1 VGAVVSQNV
10 TDPRLGG
17 YTLDIMANGFNADAA
32 ISSVIDT
39 AKHTAYR
46 QLLAVDNTGQ
56 TAVFSGANTLGIN
69 AEYQSRNA
77 AAAGNLLAN
86 TTIAKAMVTAFHH
99 THGQF
104 GDRLI
109 AAMFAGLEAGGEAGD
124 VHSAGLLI
132 VDQQDWP
139 LADLRCDWTENCP
152 ISTLSAAWDVYKP
165 QMDDYVT
172 RALNPEA
179 ARSYGVLGDL

>member
-1 VGAVVSQNV
+1 
-10 TDPRLGG
+10 
-17 YTLDIMANGFNADAA
+17 
-32 ISSVIDT
+32 
-39 AKHTAYR
+39 
-46 QLLAVDNTGQ
+46 
-56 TAVFSGANTLGIN
+56 
-69 AEYQSRNA
+69 
-77 AAAGNLLAN
+77 
-86 TTIAKAMVTAFHH
+86 
-99 THGQF
+99 
-104 GDRLI
+104 
-109 AAMFAGLEAGGEAGD
+109 MFAGLEAGGEAGD

-172 RALNPEA
+172 RALNPES